1 VVDVRADLRYGP
13 HYGLEQSGVTAV
25 AVAPLVARGR
35 AFGTIGLGH
44 PERGFY
50 DERALTLLEEVARQ
64 VAAVLDVALLHQ
76 EVVERKANQS
86 ALLAKLIS
94 AQEEERKS
102 IAADLHD
109 DTIQVL
115 AAALIQV
122 DRVTMASPE
131 LQPELLGKLRTTLQ
145 TTMASARKLMFNLRP
160 PVLDAEGLVPAIR
173 QQLDLLR
180 NEEGIEAELDCDL
193 DRRLDPVVETV
204 VFRALQEA
212 LHNVRKHAHAS
223 RVRVEVHAGPDAL
236 VTAVLADDG
245 IGFDMDEVLPQ
256 ALAGG
261 HLGLHSLLERVDLA
275 GGSIDLDSRPGAG
288 TRVTVSVP
296 VTLGGGP
303 G

>member
-1 VVDVRADLRYGP
+1 MRAFPLEAGGGDPAEEDHATSQAPGGLPEALLEVTTALNRGLGRQEVFGRIAIQLRRLVPFTSLTIGRADP
-13 HYGLEQSGVTAV
+13 E
-25 AVAPLVARGR
+25 ARG
-35 AFGTIGLGH
+35 
-44 PERGFY
+44 
-50 DERALTLLEEVARQ
+50 
-64 VAAVLDVALLHQ
+64 
-76 EVVERKANQS
+76 
-86 ALLAKLIS
+86 
-94 AQEEERKS
+94 
-102 IAADLHD
+102 
-109 DTIQVL
+109 
-115 AAALIQV
+115 
-122 DRVTMASPE
+122 DR
-131 LQPELLGKLRTTLQ
+131 
-145 TTMASARKLMFNLRP
+145 
-160 PVLDAEGLVPAIR
+160 AIR

-193 DRRLDPVVETV
+193 DRRLDPMVETV

-223 RVRVEVHAGPDAL
+223 RVRVEVHAGLDAL